1 MQFLTH
7 ACYTDYEIK
16 AIGSYHYVKTREM
29 KTFMKWVL
37 MVFSVL
43 TIKGAK

>member
-16 AIGSYHYVKTREM
+16 AIGSYLCQNKRDEKLREM
-29 KTFMKWVL
+29 GVDGL
-37 MVFSVL
+37 FS
-43 TIKGAK
+43 AYH